1 MQHVQTAHRR
11 HLSSCPIPLP
21 HATLPFG
28 THLMHG
34 TSVVVNLSG
43 SCNTL
48 PSGMQGFCC
57 ITWSIRH
64 HVLQKCLP
72 AVTCSVALPPLLPL
86 HADRLCWTR
95 SDPKNGVRLSGK
107 Q

>member
-1 MQHVQTAHRR
+1 MHNVQKAYRR

-34 TSVVVNLSG
+34 TSTVANSQRFLRHAAQWDAG
-43 SCNTL
+43 L
-48 PSGMQGFCC
+48 LF
-57 ITWSIRH
+57 H
-64 HVLQKCLP
+64 HVEHLVSCVQKCLP
-72 AVTCSVALPPLLPL
+72 AVTCSVALPLLLPL

-107 Q
+107 